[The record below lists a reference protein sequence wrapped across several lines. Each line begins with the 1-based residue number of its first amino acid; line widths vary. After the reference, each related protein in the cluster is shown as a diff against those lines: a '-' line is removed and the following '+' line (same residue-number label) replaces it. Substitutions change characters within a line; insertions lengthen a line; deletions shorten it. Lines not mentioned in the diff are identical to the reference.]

1 MQGNCIMMTSDVLG
15 RLMAI
20 RPAREPHPLTGTALM
35 FDLAA
40 EADRLM
46 TESTWQ
52 TEGHNAKTLVKHPDF
67 RVVLI
72 ALKPGGR
79 MNEHKTDQCVTIHV
93 LVGCLRLHLSGKAN
107 DLPTGALLAARA
119 DSPSRCVKRSS
130 RACSSSHSAGRARD
144 LGEAGVL
151 CAEEEPRS
159 GLG

>member
-1 MQGNCIMMTSDVLG
+1 MTAHGNEG
-15 RLMAI
+15 I
-20 RPAREPHPLTGTALM
+20 RPARDPHPLTGTALM

-40 EADRLM
+40 EADRLR

-93 LVGCLRLHLSGKAN
+93 LVGCLRLHLPGKAL
-107 DLPTGALLAARA
+107 DLPTGALIALEQTVLHDVEALQE
-119 DSPSRCVKRSS
+119 SVLLLSLGWSS
-130 RACSSSHSAGRARD
+130 
-144 LGEAGVL
+144 
-151 CAEEEPRS
+151 AEP
-159 GLG
+159 